1 MTKAG
6 TQPRTYPE
14 GVTSWV
20 DLEVDDVDAA
30 QAFYGGLF
38 GWTFTQATPPEA
50 PVRYLVAQLDGQD
63 VGGIGS
69 RADSSTAT
77 PTWNTYVAV
86 DDIEAAASRIVAAGG
101 RVIDPPSDAG
111 EGGRAATCAD
121 PAGVQ
126 FRLWQARRRLGAQM
140 TNTPGSWNFSDLVA
154 SDPTASA
161 RFYGQVFGWEFDD
174 LGFSTMVRRPG
185 YGDHLASTIDP
196 GIHER
201 QSGVAVP
208 PGFAD
213 AIAWLN
219 PAGDASPGWQV
230 TFTVADRDE
239 TAARAEALG
248 GTVVRRGDTE
258 WTKDAVIADLMGAE
272 FIASQFTPPE
282 GGY

>member
-1 MTKAG
+1 MG
-6 TQPRTYPE
+6 GHRGRRRRRSP
-14 GVTSWV
+14 G
-20 DLEVDDVDAA
+20 
-30 QAFYGGLF
+30 FYGGLF

-63 VGGIGS
+63 VAGIGS
-69 RADSSTAT
+69 RAASSTAT
-77 PTWNTYVAV
+77 PRWNTYVAV
-86 DDIEAAASRIVAAGG
+86 DDIEAAASRVVAAGG

-126 FRLWQARRRLGAQM
+126 FRLWQARRRLGAQI

-154 SDPTASA
+154 SDHEASA

-201 QSGVAVP
+201 QSGDGVP
-208 PGFAD
+208 PGLRRRDRVAEPCRRRRPR
-213 AIAWLN
+213 L
-219 PAGDASPGWQV
+219 AGHFHGGRPR
-230 TFTVADRDE
+230 RDCGE
-239 TAARAEALG
+239 GRGTGRQG
-248 GTVVRRGDTE
+248 GTPRGHRLDQGCGDRRPHGRGVHRQPVHP
-258 WTKDAVIADLMGAE
+258 A
-272 FIASQFTPPE
+272 
-282 GGY
+282 